1 MAIADSLNEL
11 LRRADITS
19 RARYNASR
27 RLESLGWTSQW
38 TLALLAIGQIVISL
52 ISVLKLPMMF
62 SQTYVDFMGLFFGV
76 LVLAYSLLLGMANF
90 NARST
95 KLHHCGMELGGL
107 ARDLHL
113 TSTLPNASSQQYD
126 AMVDKYY
133 RILEKYENHTAID
146 YLKAHHEY
154 YSAAIKKDPNN
165 KSIPTK
171 RELRVA
177 ELKIFLLWLWGI
189 SHYVISIGVMFIW
202 IIFLIKW

>member
-1 MAIADSLNEL
+1 MAIAESLNEL

-95 KLHHCGMELGGL
+95 RLHHCGMELGV
-107 ARDLHL
+107 LH
-113 TSTLPNASSQQYD
+113 
-126 AMVDKYY
+126 
-133 RILEKYENHTAID
+133 E
-146 YLKAHHEY
+146 
-154 YSAAIKKDPNN
+154 
-165 KSIPTK
+165 
-171 RELRVA
+171 
-177 ELKIFLLWLWGI
+177 IFI
-189 SHYVISIGVMFIW
+189 
-202 IIFLIKW
+202 